1 MSQHEVKDVTV
12 DIGRAG
18 KGKDH
23 QQVAAII
30 SVAAAEKIL
39 RVDVH
44 ENVWGRQQEEEKRW
58 AWDGAGRRHRKR
70 RWKWQEEAKE
80 ISSRHT
86 SVQAPALQI

>member
-30 SVAAAEKIL
+30 SVAATEKIL

-44 ENVWGRQQEEEKRW
+44 ENVWGRQQEGKKR
-58 AWDGAGRRHRKR
+58 
-70 RWKWQEEAKE
+70 
-80 ISSRHT
+80 
-86 SVQAPALQI
+86 